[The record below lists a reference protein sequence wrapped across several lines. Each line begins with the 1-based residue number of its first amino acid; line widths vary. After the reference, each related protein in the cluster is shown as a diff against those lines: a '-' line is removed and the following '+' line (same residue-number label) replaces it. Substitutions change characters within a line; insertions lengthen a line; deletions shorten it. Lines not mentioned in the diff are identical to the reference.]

1 MAQAGRGGAQL
12 WRHPA
17 LKMAPQMAC
26 RSRISRPRTAPARGG
41 PRSFAEETEMRVSEV
56 MTRGVRVANP
66 DQTIGEAARLMAELD
81 AGALPVGE
89 EERLVGMITDRDI
102 AVRAPARGMPA
113 STKVSEIMSQE
124 GLYCFE
130 DEEVAEVAQNMSE
143 VKVRRL
149 PVVDRDKRLV
159 GIVSLGDVSKSENA
173 AAAGQT
179 VAEISTPGGAH
190 AQRKGSKKKNAKPV

>member
-1 MAQAGRGGAQL
+1 
-12 WRHPA
+12 
-17 LKMAPQMAC
+17 
-26 RSRISRPRTAPARGG
+26 
-41 PRSFAEETEMRVSEV
+41 MRVSEV
-56 MTRGVRVANP
+56 MTRGVQVANP
-66 DQTIGEAARLMAELD
+66 EQTIGEAARLMAEFD

-89 EERLVGMITDRDI
+89 DERLVGMITDRDI
-102 AVRAPARGMPA
+102 AVRAVARDMPA
-113 STKVSEIMSQE
+113 STKVREIMSQE
-124 GLYCFE
+124 VLYCFE

-190 AQRKGSKKKNAKPV
+190 TQRKGSKKKNAKPV